1 MNMCQ
6 ILNGY
11 LDEAVSI
18 CLISSPNCFR
28 FLFFGWMKSEVY
40 KRKVDTPDGSL
51 ARILDVVATI
61 KKREDQL
68 RRTTRDLH
76 TRVEKCVEVGGGIWG
91 HLL

>member
-1 MNMCQ
+1 M
-6 ILNGY
+6 
-11 LDEAVSI
+11 
-18 CLISSPNCFR
+18 
-28 FLFFGWMKSEVY
+28 
-40 KRKVDTPDGSL
+40 KVDTPDELL
-51 ARILDVVATI
+51 ACILVATDSI